1 MKRPSCSG
9 NDGGSIPIERDT
21 LDSRSIYKPR
31 WRKRLARTRMIP
43 GSRPIA
49 TVLLAILLCAG
60 GWQAG
65 AEPPAAE
72 GLAGK
77 LLVATEA
84 MPDPRFAETVIY
96 MVEHNA
102 SGAMG
107 LVVNRPL
114 GEVPFTD
121 LLEGLGLENE
131 GVSGDVRVHYGGP
144 VEARRGF
151 VLHSPDYTEEGTKVI
166 DGSVA
171 LTSKL
176 EIVRAIASG
185 VGPRQSLVVFG
196 YAAWSP
202 GQLEGE
208 MKAGGWITVPSDAAL
223 VFGDDYEDKWRRAM
237 DRRSIDL

>member
-9 NDGGSIPIERDT
+9 NDGGSFAIERDT
-21 LDSRSIYKPR
+21 
-31 WRKRLARTRMIP
+31 P

-49 TVLLAILLCAG
+49 AVLLAILVCAG
-60 GWQAG
+60 GWEAG
-65 AEPPAAE
+65 AEPPASE
-72 GLAGK
+72 GLAGQ
-77 LLVATEA
+77 LLVATEK

-131 GVSGDVRVHYGGP
+131 GVSGNVRVHYGGP
-144 VEARRGF
+144 VEERRGF
-151 VLHSPDYTEEGTKVI
+151 VLHSPDYTDEGTKVI
-166 DGSVA
+166 DASVA
-171 LTSKL
+171 LTSKP
-176 EIVRAIASG
+176 EIVRAIAGG

-196 YAAWSP
+196 FAGWGP
-202 GQLEGE
+202 GQLESE
-208 MKAGGWITVPSDAAL
+208 MMRGDWITVPADEAL
-223 VFGDDYEDKWRRAM
+223 VFSDDYEDKWRRAL